1 MAETK
6 GSASGKVDISLMRHM
21 ILNTLRSYRSKYS
34 NRFGEL
40 VIACDSRSYWRKT
53 HFPHY
58 KAGRKKA
65 REEGG
70 VDWASLFE
78 SLNTVREEL
87 RMYFPYP
94 VVEVPDAEA
103 DDVIAALAIWSQ
115 ENDLVDTEGLF
126 SVRKPK
132 DFLVVSGDHDFLQ
145 LQRYPNVKQYSPKDK
160 KVLTIEEPAD
170 HILMEHIISG
180 DKGDGIPNMFSDA
193 DTFVTNKRQK
203 SVYKADL
210 ARWKTG
216 DPSAFCT
223 SDALKTNFER
233 NRQLIDLRLTP
244 DNVRDNIIATYQ
256 SQTGV
261 NSRGRGK
268 IIDYFMEHRM
278 RLMLDVVTD
287 F

>member
-6 GSASGKVDISLMRHM
+6 GSATGKVDISLMRHM
-21 ILNTLRSYRSKYS
+21 ILNTLRSYRTKFSG
-34 NRFGEL
+34 RFGEL

-70 VDWASLFE
+70 VDWTSLFE

-87 RMYFPYP
+87 RTYFPYP
-94 VVEVPDAEA
+94 VIEVPDAEA

-115 ENDLVDTEGLF
+115 ENDLIETEGLF
-126 SVRKPK
+126 SVSKPK
-132 DFLVVSGDHDFLQ
+132 DFLVISGDHDFLQ

-180 DKGDGIPNMFSDA
+180 DKGDGIPNMFSDP
-193 DTFVTNKRQK
+193 DTFITGKRQK
-203 SVYKADL
+203 SVYKTDL
-210 ARWKTG
+210 AVWKKS
-216 DPSAFCT
+216 DPSVFCT
-223 SDALKTNFER
+223 SDNLKKNFER
-233 NRQLIDLRLTP
+233 NRLLIDLRLTP
-244 DNVRDNIIATYQ
+244 GSVRDSIIESYQ
-256 SQTGV
+256 NQIGEK
-261 NSRGRGK
+261 SRGRSM
-268 IIDYFMEHRM
+268 ILDYFIQNKM
-278 RLMLDVVTD
+278 RHLIDVTTD